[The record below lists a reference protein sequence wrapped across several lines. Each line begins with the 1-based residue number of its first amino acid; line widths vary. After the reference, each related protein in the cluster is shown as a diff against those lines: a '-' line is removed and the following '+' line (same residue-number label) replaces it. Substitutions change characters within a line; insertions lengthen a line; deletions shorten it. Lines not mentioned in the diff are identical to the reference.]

1 MQKGQLFH
9 VPISSIQRPA
19 INPEMGRRMLEISE
33 PYAVHVQNLKSKLKI
48 NPHVTVVPFL
58 VMVDPE
64 QCPTIVDF
72 KYSSSND
79 YTYYVIG
86 GSLSTEARRQLV
98 KEYPL
103 TPFFKYVE
111 C

>member
-1 MQKGQLFH
+1 
-9 VPISSIQRPA
+9 
-19 INPEMGRRMLEISE
+19 MGRRTLEIRE
-33 PYAVHVQNLKSKLKI
+33 PHAVHVQNLKSKMKI
-48 NPHVTVVPFL
+48 NLYATDVPFL

-72 KYSSSND
+72 KYSSSYD

-86 GSLSTEARRQLV
+86 GSHLAEARRQLV

-103 TPFFKYVE
+103 TPFFMYTE
-111 C
+111 CKVYATRCRVVFHTRYES